1 MIIINILIRLLFL
14 LLQNV
19 IIINVLIYVIIVL
32 MYAIIITIINVIIY
46 SNGLIYFMIIII
58 VLIHVWPDF
67 AFILY
72 KKVKTIFIYTCLD
85 IFIKILIQSSFYFTH
100 LHGFITW
107 NVIFSGYPVFK

>member
-1 MIIINILIRLLFL
+1 M
-14 LLQNV
+14 LQNV
-19 IIINVLIYVIIVL
+19 IIINVLIYVIIVLMYIIIIIAL